1 MNKYK
6 VSVCSEDGVVLIIE
20 AKSKEDAQEQAQH
33 IADNYAGSNYPNEYE
48 PNTVHRDFFINEI
61 LDVHKM

>member
-20 AKSKEDAQEQAQH
+20 AKSKG
-33 IADNYAGSNYPNEYE
+33 NYATRPRRVSRLKKIRLN
-48 PNTVHRDFFINEI
+48 F
-61 LDVHKM
+61 